1 METMKI
7 LETKDISK
15 MYGGV
20 IAVQDVSLSLEKGG
34 ILGLIGP
41 NGAGKTTLL
50 DLVCRYSDIDKGEV
64 WFESKLLNSLN
75 PHEVARLGISRTF
88 QIPRLFKNMTVLES
102 LLTASNDLE
111 RALDLLDSLDLT
123 HLKFSHSKNLSGGQ
137 QKLLELA
144 RALIRKPKLLI
155 ADEPTAGL
163 NLAMIEIALG
173 MIREL
178 NEKEKLSFLLVE
190 HNMAVI
196 ENICDKC
203 VFLDKGSKVI
213 EGETKFVLN
222 NPVTVEAYLGR

>member
-1 METMKI
+1 MKI
-7 LETKDISK
+7 LETKEISK

-20 IAVQDVSLSLEKGG
+20 IAVQDVSFSLEKGE

-50 DLVCRYSDIDKGEV
+50 DIVCRYSNIDKGEV
-64 WFESKLLNSLN
+64 WFESKVLNSLN

-88 QIPRLFKNMTVLES
+88 QIPRLFKNMTVIES
-102 LLTASNDLE
+102 LLTASNDLGL
-111 RALDLLDSLDLT
+111 ALDLLDSLDLKQ
-123 HLKFSHSKNLSGGQ
+123 LMFDSSKNLSGGQ

-163 NLAMIEIALG
+163 NPAMIEIALG

-178 NEKEKLSFLLVE
+178 NEKEKLSFLIVE

-196 ENICDKC
+196 ENICNTC

-222 NPVTVEAYLGR
+222 NPATVEAYLGR

>member
-1 METMKI
+1 MKI
-7 LETKDISK
+7 LEIKDLSK

-20 IAVQDVSLSLEKGG
+20 IAVQDVSLSLEKGE

-50 DLVCRYSDIDKGEV
+50 DLVCRYSNIDKGKI
-64 WFESKLLNSLN
+64 WFESKVLNSLN

-111 RALDLLDSLDLT
+111 LALDLLDSLDLK
-123 HLKFSHSKNLSGGQ
+123 HLMFNSSKNLSGGQ

-163 NLAMIEIALG
+163 NPAMIEIALG

-178 NEKEKLSFLLVE
+178 NEKEKLSFLIVE

-196 ENICDKC
+196 ENICNTC

-222 NPVTVEAYLGR
+222 NPATVEAYLGR

>member
-1 METMKI
+1 MKI
-7 LETKDISK
+7 LETKEISK

-20 IAVQDVSLSLEKGG
+20 IAVQDVSFSLEKGE

-50 DLVCRYSDIDKGEV
+50 DIVCRYSNIDKGEV
-64 WFESKLLNSLN
+64 WFESKVLNSLN

-88 QIPRLFKNMTVLES
+88 QIPRLFKNMTVIES
-102 LLTASNDLE
+102 LLTASNDLGL
-111 RALDLLDSLDLT
+111 ALDLLDSLDLKQ
-123 HLKFSHSKNLSGGQ
+123 LMFDSSKNLSGGQ

-163 NLAMIEIALG
+163 NPAMIEIALG

-178 NEKEKLSFLLVE
+178 NEKEKLSFLIVE

-196 ENICDKC
+196 ENICNTC

-213 EGETKFVLN
+213 EGETQFVLN
-222 NPVTVEAYLGR
+222 NPATVEAYLGR